1 MSQELEAQDE
11 TTPGQVERH
20 PTSDEVYEEFK
31 PLYAEFEQN
40 DVWMN
45 GERPLLAHY
54 TSVETLEKILRNE
67 ELWLS
72 NPLFMN
78 DLDEMRFGLTRG
90 KAFFDQTDLEKACG
104 LDSAA
109 AVQLRSDFGH
119 YYEEYE
125 SKHALNVYILCL
137 SKHAPDN
144 TDGILSM
151 WRAYANNGSGA
162 AVVFDTNALGPLIM
176 DSPLILTPVRYA
188 SNVERVQWLERK
200 VADWCAIV
208 AQGNIPQNMLY
219 IAAYWLFN
227 VILAFALSSK
237 HIGFDEEHEW
247 RLIYMPD
254 RDEKKLLAD
263 KFHYTVGARGVEPKL
278 KLKIAPLDGAIPQ
291 FTFSDILH
299 SILLGPSI
307 SSPLASAS
315 VVRMLEK
322 LDKEHLAPKV
332 RSSTI
337 PLRHAWPI

>member
-1 MSQELEAQDE
+1 MSQEIEKPDTAQ
-11 TTPGQVERH
+11 PPVVEQS
-20 PTSDEVYEEFK
+20 PTAEEVSERFT
-31 PLYAEFEQN
+31 PLYAEFQQN
-40 DVWMN
+40 DSWMK

-54 TSVETLEKILRNE
+54 TSVETLEKILKNE

-104 LDSAA
+104 LNSATA
-109 AVQLRSDFGH
+109 AQLRAAFNT
-119 YYEEYE
+119 YYSEYE
-125 SKHALNVYILCL
+125 SKHALNVYVLCL
-137 SKHAPDN
+137 SMHAADE

-162 AVVFDTNALGPLIM
+162 AVVFDTGAIKVIM
-176 DSPLILTPVRYA
+176 EDSPLVLTPVRYA
-188 SNVERVQWLERK
+188 STTDRLQWLERK

-208 AQGNIPQNMLY
+208 AQAEIPQPMLY
-219 IAAYWLFN
+219 IPAYWLFN
-227 VILAFALSSK
+227 VILGFALSTK
-237 HIGFDEEHEW
+237 HIGFLEEHEW

-254 RDEKKLLAD
+254 RDKEQVLAD
-263 KFHYTVGARGVEPKL
+263 KFDYIVGSRGVEPKL

-291 FTFSDILH
+291 FSFSEILH

-322 LDKEHLAPKV
+322 LNKKDLIPKV
-332 RSSTI
+332 HSSTI
-337 PLRHAWPI
+337 PLRHAWPV

>member
-1 MSQELEAQDE
+1 MAQELEEQAE
-11 TTPGQVERH
+11 ATPVQPTRDDVVEN
-20 PTSDEVYEEFK
+20 FK
-31 PLYAEFEQN
+31 PLYAEFQQN
-40 DVWMN
+40 DFWMK

-54 TSVETLEKILRNE
+54 TSVETLEKILKNE

-90 KAFFDQTDLEKACG
+90 KAFFDQTDLESVCG
-104 LDSAA
+104 IDGSAA
-109 AVQLRSDFGH
+109 DQLRDHFNR
-119 YYEEYE
+119 YYAEYE
-125 SKHALNVYILCL
+125 SRHALNVYVLCL

-162 AVVFDTNALGPLIM
+162 AVVFDTNALGPLVM

-188 SNVERVQWLERK
+188 SNVERLQWLERK
-200 VADWCAIV
+200 IADWCAII
-208 AQGNIPQNMLY
+208 AKGNIPIDLLY
-219 IAAYWLFN
+219 IPAYYLFSI
-227 VILAFALSSK
+227 ILIFALSSK
-237 HIGFDEEHEW
+237 HVGFQEEHEW

-254 RDEKKLLAD
+254 RDEKDLLTD

-278 KLKIAPLDGAIPQ
+278 ILKIAPLDGAIPS

-299 SILLGPSI
+299 SILLEPSI
-307 SSPLASAS
+307 SSPLAGAS

-322 LDKEHLAPKV
+322 LDKGYLTQKV

-337 PLRHAWPI
+337 PLRHAWPL

>member
-1 MSQELEAQDE
+1 MSQDLEVQYGA
-11 TTPGQVERH
+11 TPV
-20 PTSDEVYEEFK
+20 PSSDEVSEEFK

-40 DVWMN
+40 DVWVK

-54 TSVETLEKILRNE
+54 TSVETLEKILSNE

-90 KAFFDQTDLEKACG
+90 KAFFDQTDLEKECG

-109 AVQLRSDFGH
+109 ADQLRSHFNN

-125 SKHALNVYILCL
+125 STHALNVYILCL
-137 SKHAPDN
+137 SNHVPEN

-151 WRAYANNGSGA
+151 WRAYGNNGSGA
-162 AVVFDTNALGPLIM
+162 AVVFDTNALGPIIM

-188 SNVERVQWLERK
+188 SNVERLQWLEQK

-208 AQGNIPQNMLY
+208 AQGNIPHNLLY

-227 VILAFALSSK
+227 VILIFALSSK
-237 HIGFDEEHEW
+237 HVGFLEEHEW

-254 RDEKKLLAD
+254 RDENKLLTD
-263 KFHYTVGARGVEPKL
+263 KFHYTVGTRGVEPKL
-278 KLKIAPLDGAIPQ
+278 RLKIAPLDGAIPQ
-291 FTFSDILH
+291 FTLSDILH
-299 SILLGPSI
+299 SIPLGPSI
-307 SSPLASAS
+307 SSPLAKAS

-322 LDKEHLAPKV
+322 LDKEYLAPKV

>member
-1 MSQELEAQDE
+1 MSQEIEPSAQ
-11 TTPGQVERH
+11 PPQVEQS
-20 PTSDEVYEEFK
+20 PTAQQVSERFL
-31 PLYAEFEQN
+31 PLYEDFRQN
-40 DVWMN
+40 DSWMK

-90 KAFFDQTDLEKACG
+90 KAFFDQADLEKTCR

-109 AVQLRSDFGH
+109 AARLRTEFNNLYSD
-119 YYEEYE
+119 YE
-125 SKHALNVYILCL
+125 SKHALSVYVLCL
-137 SKHAPDN
+137 SMHAADN

-162 AVVFDTNALGPLIM
+162 AIVFDTGAIKTFVE
-176 DSPLILTPVRYA
+176 DSPLVLTPVRYA
-188 SNVERVQWLERK
+188 STADRSQWLERK

-208 AQGNIPQNMLY
+208 AKGNIPHDMLY
-219 IAAYWLFN
+219 VPAHWLFQ
-227 VILAFALSSK
+227 VILVFALSTK
-237 HIGFDEEHEW
+237 HIGFLEEHEW

-254 RDEKKLLAD
+254 RDKNKVLTEKFD
-263 KFHYTVGARGVEPKL
+263 YIVGSRGVEPKL
-278 KLKIAPLDGAIPQ
+278 KLKIAPLDGAISH
-291 FTFSDILH
+291 FSFSEILH

-322 LDKEHLAPKV
+322 LNKGDLESKV